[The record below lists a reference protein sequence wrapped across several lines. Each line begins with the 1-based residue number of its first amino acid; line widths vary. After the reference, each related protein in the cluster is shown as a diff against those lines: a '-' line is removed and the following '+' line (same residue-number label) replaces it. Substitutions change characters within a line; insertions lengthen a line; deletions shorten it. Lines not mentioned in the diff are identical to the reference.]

1 MLPEIKHVLLQNAKD
16 VVKKMLE
23 QQLHQANIP
32 VYDKRFHSF
41 TMIRLDNTQP
51 LSYLIDET
59 LKLENPERF
68 HAQWVLNKLKSDFN
82 QNIHPQVVKE
92 FLF

>member
-1 MLPEIKHVLLQNAKD
+1 
-16 VVKKMLE
+16 MLE
-23 QQLHQANIP
+23 QKEHQVNIP

-59 LKLENPERF
+59 LQLENPERF
-68 HAQWVLNKLKSDFN
+68 HAHWVLNKLKSDFN
-82 QNIHPQVVKE
+82 QNIHPQVVDE
-92 FLF
+92 FMF